1 MIATTI
7 GVYNTIND
15 TMLEK
20 DIEPYIANAQSVPVI
35 VIILFFLVP
44 LRTIL

>member
-20 DIEPYIANAQSVPVI
+20 NIEPYIANAQGVSVIAV
-35 VIILFFLVP
+35 VAFSLVSLHAIL
-44 LRTIL
+44 